1 MRERICRG
9 LKQAPTPI
17 QEMMAQ
23 IYMANSSR
31 ENVTVEVG
39 SRAYIAEKER
49 TGVWGTDVE
58 ILQLSSIMECPIIVV
73 EHPCEGKFQI
83 RACFGETHCNPPQ
96 FMCRINI
103 DRPEVAH
110 YVFLVPLMYQ
120 PQIEAALALVRDHPY
135 RVRLE
140 YGPETLEFLC
150 FGVPGD
156 GCCLFHVGELM
167 RLSAS
172 KEYQPGGASF
182 SKVWTRILPP
192 APPVTDLLQS
202 FRYHWNKGFIK
213 SLRELAITSPE
224 GHAYG
229 ETGIT
234 YLVRLY
240 EARKLHDLEP
250 ANAIALDLGAGVG
263 AFTLGNAA
271 ATNNP
276 SIGLEENPNVHGTYS
291 KIMESLKSEGI
302 HLPAA
307 IALCDAEMLSKKD
320 FEGFITNVLLY
331 DGYPESEGTP
341 LRKSH
346 VAMVEKLVSCSNVWS
361 IHSTK
366 LTPGLMSRY
375 ATECPEI
382 GEYLK

>member
-9 LKQAPTPI
+9 LKQAPIPM

-58 ILQLSSIMECPIIVV
+58 ILQLSNIMECPILVV
-73 EHPCEGKFQI
+73 EHPCEDKFKI

-103 DRPEVAH
+103 DHPEVAH

-182 SKVWTRILPP
+182 SNVWERNLPP
-192 APPVTDLLQS
+192 APPVTELLQ
-202 FRYHWNKGFIK
+202 RCRDLWEKGLPK
-213 SLRELAITSPE
+213 SLRSLAITSPN
-224 GHAYG
+224 GHVYG
-229 ETGIT
+229 ETGVNYT
-234 YLVRLY
+234 VRLC
-240 EARKLHDLEP
+240 ELRKTLDLEDD
-250 ANAIALDLGAGVG
+250 NSVTVDLGGGVG
-263 AFTLGNAA
+263 AFSLANAA
-271 ATNNP
+271 ATGRKPEPAQQICNN
-276 SIGLEENPNVHGTYS
+276 S
-291 KIMESLKSEGI
+291 GI
-302 HLPAA
+302 A
-307 IALCDAEMLSKKD
+307 
-320 FEGFITNVLLY
+320 
-331 DGYPESEGTP
+331 
-341 LRKSH
+341 
-346 VAMVEKLVSCSNVWS
+346 
-361 IHSTK
+361 
-366 LTPGLMSRY
+366 
-375 ATECPEI
+375 
-382 GEYLK
+382 